1 MSKNIDKGRRSPERG
16 PAFSMT
22 KDDVNA
28 GLASVKTGI
37 LTVSDVDL
45 RVWELVTDV
54 PALQN
59 IWAYVCFILNVLLPG
74 TGTMLCACLG
84 DKNLNKTQL
93 GTGIVQ
99 LLTSV
104 YLIGWLASI
113 YWGYLIVVK
122 SKGDHNEI
130 KQLMSSATGNSGAAQ
145 SHQPGSV
152 QMAGQKRPNNPYEDQ

>member
-1 MSKNIDKGRRSPERG
+1 MSKNADKGRRSPERG
-16 PAFSMT
+16 PSFSLTQEDM
-22 KDDVNA
+22 NA
-28 GLASVKTGI
+28 GLAAAKTGI

-93 GTGIVQ
+93 GVGIVQ

-130 KQLMSSATGNSGAAQ
+130 KQLMASATGSGASQ
-145 SHQPGSV
+145 NQPGAV
-152 QMAGQKRPNNPYEDQ
+152 QLAS